1 MKKIVAER
9 KDIAFYIKLY
19 PLPMHKD
26 AREESIAIMCG
37 ENPLA
42 LLDDAF
48 EKKEL
53 PKPKLECN
61 QSLIDENIKLGQK
74 LGISG
79 TPAMI
84 LSNGTLIPGY
94 RDAAAILK
102 LIDSK

>member
-1 MKKIVAER
+1 MKKIIEER

-26 AREESIAIMCG
+26 AREKSIAIMCG
-37 ENPLA
+37 EHPLA

-48 EKKEL
+48 QKKEL

-61 QSLIDENIKLGQK
+61 QSVIDENIKLGQK

-79 TPAMI
+79 TPGII
-84 LSNGTLIPGY
+84 LPNGTLIPGY
-94 RDAAAILK
+94 RDAATILK
-102 LIDSK
+102 LIDSQ